1 MGGRHVK
8 PFLSVYGHVTVDQIM
23 TVRRFPAV
31 GTTEDVLT
39 ATTTL
44 GGTGTNI
51 ALTAARL
58 GCPTA
63 LCAMV
68 GNDFPQAYEDE
79 IRASGMIMDDFRRLE
94 GYDSSK
100 AIVVNDPSLDQ
111 KVLFYAGPQGEADK
125 TGVMLD
131 SMASQ
136 SEHVHFCTGQP
147 SYYMSIME
155 RIQGASIAMDPAQE
169 THRIWNADNFPKALA
184 MADALF
190 CNRIEG
196 ESLSRYV
203 GAEDIFDADVGL
215 VVCTYGAEGSVAR
228 IGGEKV
234 RIPAVKADRVVDVT
248 GAGDSYRAGY
258 YAALYRGYDA
268 PEALVVAAAVASF
281 TVEKIGALT
290 NTPTW
295 EAALERAEPYF
306 KEIS

>member
-1 MGGRHVK
+1 MK
-8 PFLSVYGHVTVDQIM
+8 PFLSVYGHVTIDQIM
-23 TVRRFPAV
+23 TVRKFPV
-31 GTTEDVLT
+31 TGTTEDVLT

-63 LCAMV
+63 LCALV
-68 GNDFPQAYEDE
+68 GNDFPGVYEDM
-79 IRASGMIMDDFRRLE
+79 IRGSGMMMDDFRRVE
-94 GYDSSK
+94 GYDTSK
-100 AIVVNDPSLDQ
+100 AVVVNDPSLDQ
-111 KVLFYAGPQGEADK
+111 KVLFYQGPQGFATEI
-125 TGVMLD
+125 GIMLD

-155 RIQGASIAMDPAQE
+155 RIPDVRIALDPAQE
-169 THRIWNADNFPKALA
+169 THRIWNADNFPKALT

-190 CNRIEG
+190 CNKIEG
-196 ESLSRYV
+196 ETLSRYV
-203 GAEDIFDADVGL
+203 GAEGIFDADVGL
-215 VVCTYGAEGSVAR
+215 VVCTYGAEGSMAR
-228 IGGEKV
+228 IGDEKV
-234 RIPAVKADRVVDVT
+234 RIPAVKADKVVDVT

-258 YAALYRGYDA
+258 YAALHRGYKI
-268 PEALVVAAAVASF
+268 PEALVVASAVASF
-281 TVEKIGALT
+281 TVEKTGALT

-295 EAALERAEPYF
+295 DAALERAEPYF